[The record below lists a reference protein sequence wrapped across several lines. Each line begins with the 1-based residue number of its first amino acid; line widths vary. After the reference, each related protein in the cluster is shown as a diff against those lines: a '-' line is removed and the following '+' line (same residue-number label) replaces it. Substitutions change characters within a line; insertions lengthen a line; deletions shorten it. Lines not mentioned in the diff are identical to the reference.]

1 MTLQYALLGLLSYHD
16 QTGYDLK
23 KLFDD
28 SIRNFWHASISQI
41 YRELNTLE
49 HKGYVTSEIL
59 PQADRPDKR
68 VYSITEKGRAA
79 FSDWIANFPEKLSK
93 EKRDEFSLRLFF
105 GSSIG
110 PDEVLRQFERLI
122 AEKQRELT
130 AVRHYMSI
138 AEEYAKKLSLYGG
151 EEMYWRFILRRAEMN
166 LNTTITWA
174 AECVGEI
181 KKDCEVR
188 TTK

>member
-23 KLFDD
+23 KMFDD

-41 YRELNTLE
+41 YRELNTLQ
-49 HKGYVTSEIL
+49 HKGFVTSEIL

-68 VYSITEKGRAA
+68 IYSITDAGRTA
-79 FSDWIANFPEKLSK
+79 FSEWIAQFPEKLSK

-110 PDEVLRQFERLI
+110 KDEVLRQFKRLM
-122 AEKQRELT
+122 AEKQREL
-130 AVRHYMSI
+130 AVIHQFMTLTG
-138 AEEYAKKLSLYGG
+138 EYTKKLSLYGG
-151 EEMYWRFILRRAEMN
+151 EELYWRFILRRAEMN
-166 LNTTITWA
+166 IDTTIAWA
-174 AECVGEI
+174 NECIGEI
-181 KKDCEVR
+181 LKENKNENG
-188 TTK
+188 

>member
-41 YRELNTLE
+41 YRELNTLQQ
-49 HKGYVTSEIL
+49 KGYVTSEIL

-68 VYSITEKGRAA
+68 IYSITEAGRTA
-79 FSDWIANFPEKLSK
+79 FSDWIAHFPEKLSK

-110 PDEVLRQFERLI
+110 RDEVLRQFERLV

-130 AVRHYMSI
+130 IVRHFNDTAADYV
-138 AEEYAKKLSLYGG
+138 KKLSLYGG

-166 LNTTITWA
+166 LNTTIAWA
-174 AECVGEI
+174 SECIGEI
-181 KKDCEVR
+181 KKSSEER
-188 TTK
+188 

>member
-23 KLFDD
+23 KMFDD

-41 YRELNTLE
+41 YRELNTLQQ
-49 HKGYVTSEIL
+49 KGFVTSQIL

-68 VYSITEKGRAA
+68 VYSITEAGRTA
-79 FSDWIANFPEKLSK
+79 FSQWIAHFPEKLSK

-110 PDEVLRQFERLI
+110 KEEVLRQFERLI
-122 AEKQRELT
+122 AEKQREL
-130 AVRHYMSI
+130 AVIRQFTSM
-138 AEEYAKKLSLYGG
+138 AGEYAQKLSLYGG
-151 EEMYWRFILRRAEMN
+151 EEIFWRFILRRAEMN
-166 LNTTITWA
+166 LNTTIVWA
-174 AECVGEI
+174 NECIDELNI
-181 KKDCEVR
+181 YKFSEAR
-188 TTK
+188 

>member
-16 QTGYDLK
+16 QTGYGLK

-41 YRELNTLE
+41 YRELNALQA
-49 HKGYVTSEIL
+49 KGFVTSQVL

-79 FSDWIANFPEKLSK
+79 FSEWIVHFPEKLSK

-110 PDEVLRQFERLI
+110 KDEVTRQFERLI
-122 AEKQRELT
+122 REKERELIVVERFMDM
-130 AVRHYMSI
+130 AKD
-138 AEEYAKKLSLYGG
+138 YAQKLALYGG
-151 EEMYWRFILRRAEMN
+151 EELYWRFILRRAEMN
-166 LNTTITWA
+166 LNNTIAWA
-174 AECVGEI
+174 TECLGVLKEL
-181 KKDCEVR
+181 KDEGC
-188 TTK
+188 